1 MPLYKNQKQ
10 TLDAI
15 TKVLDKDQRV
25 IFVYLYGSIVAEG
38 QGNDIDIAVYT
49 DPSVDSE
56 STAVDLQIEL
66 HRETGL
72 PPEAFDIRNLED
84 IIENGDVLGLLYLKN
99 VVDGGL
105 ILINKKPD
113 VRAGFLERYGFKFRE
128 CEGLIQE
135 VLA

>member
-25 IFVYLYGSIVAEG
+25 IFVYLYGSMVTEE

-49 DPSVDSE
+49 DPSVDSK

-72 PPEAFDIRNLED
+72 PPEAFDIRNLEG
-84 IIENGDVLGLLYLKN
+84 IIGKGDLFGLLYLKN
-99 VVDGGL
+99 VVDGGKVL
-105 ILINKKPD
+105 VDKDPE
-113 VRAGFLERYGFKFRE
+113 VRAAFLEHYGLRFRE